1 MTLSQG
7 DISAVKNLASR
18 LKVDPGTLGALFEL
32 ESGFNSDSPNRWG
45 GQGGNYVGLIQFG
58 PGARKEVGL
67 PNRKM
72 SIQEQIPYV
81 EKYFGQRGFT
91 PGKHGPTEL
100 YRTVLVGNPYQKG
113 TDSWGTNSDSAAK
126 RMMPGGDLYQ
136 KAIEKLGI
144 NKSDSTNTTVQSAAN
159 PNLNSTNTIPGMPAI
174 EINIGNLKN
183 KEQKENSD
191 RASFAQ
197 LFAAQALQRIMQNPE
212 TQIDNYY
219 DDSNGI
225 NIG

>member
-1 MTLSQG
+1 MSVLTPFQIADYARKAGFPEEKIRTMTAIAMAESGGKAKAHNPNASTGDNSFGLFQINMLGGMGPERRKAFGINSNEQLFDPGINAKAAKSIFDSQG
-7 DISAVKNLASR
+7 LNAWSVYRSGKYKDYLPEVEKNLKENQNKNLSPTAPVLTNNAS
-18 LKVDPGTLGALFEL
+18 A
-32 ESGFNSDSPNRWG
+32 
-45 GQGGNYVGLIQFG
+45 
-58 PGARKEVGL
+58 
-67 PNRKM
+67 
-72 SIQEQIPYV
+72 
-81 EKYFGQRGFT
+81 
-91 PGKHGPTEL
+91 
-100 YRTVLVGNPYQKG
+100 
-113 TDSWGTNSDSAAK
+113 
-126 RMMPGGDLYQ
+126 
-136 KAIEKLGI
+136 
-144 NKSDSTNTTVQSAAN
+144 
-159 PNLNSTNTIPGMPAI
+159 TNTIPGMPAI